1 MANERISEL
10 LAKDAIIAE
19 RRRKSYSSIQASPI
33 EAQVAFLKELSR
45 DEVESKKFCDNPKQ
59 YVKEH
64 GIVLSPDVVQDVI
77 DTSLFN
83 IEFTDPVRDKYGES
97 AIKDLID
104 MRADVV
110 TGTNAN
116 VVAAY
121 AAVAA
126 VAVMAATLAISATRA
141 TRVDNLS
148 DLKGIR
154 GGKIRLPKGATFKA
168 RDNLK

>member
-1 MANERISEL
+1 MENERISEL
-10 LAKDAIIAE
+10 LAKDAAIAE
-19 RRRKSYSSIQASPI
+19 RRRKLYSSIQASPI

-45 DEVESKKFCDNPKQ
+45 DEVESKKFLNSPKQ
-59 YVKEH
+59 YAKEH
-64 GIVLSPDVVQDVI
+64 GIVLSPDVVQDVV
-77 DTSLFN
+77 DTCLFN
-83 IEFTDPVRDKYGES
+83 IEFTDPVRAKYGEN

-104 MRADVV
+104 MRYDIV

-116 VVAAY
+116 AVAAG

-126 VAVMAATLAISATRA
+126 VVVMAATLAISATRS

-154 GGKIRLPKGATFKA
+154 GGTIRLPKGATFKA